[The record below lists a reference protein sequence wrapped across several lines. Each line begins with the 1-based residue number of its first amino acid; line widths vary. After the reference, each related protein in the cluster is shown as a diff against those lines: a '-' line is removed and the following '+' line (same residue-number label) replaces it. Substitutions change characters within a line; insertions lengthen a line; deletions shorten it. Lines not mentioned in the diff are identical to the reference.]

1 MKVFLSRIALA
12 AGIPGLVV
20 CVALG
25 LAALAL
31 HRYANTPVSLEDA
44 PAGVFV
50 VERGESF
57 IAAAKRL
64 EQEGIIRRAGWFGLL
79 ARLKKMDFNIR
90 AGEYALSASM
100 TPNRVLEVLVEGKT
114 LLHRLTVVEGA
125 TLAQIARA
133 VEAGA
138 WAGAQDFMQAAGSR
152 RLMALA
158 GAEGD
163 NLEGYLFP
171 DTYFF
176 PRTHGA
182 DGIAL
187 AMTKRFLEVFDPAR
201 RERAAQLGM
210 SVHEVVTLASI
221 IEKEAGGPQE
231 YKIVSSV
238 FHNRLKKGMRL
249 QADPTVIYGLQPFE
263 GRLRRV
269 HLETPTPYNTYI
281 IRGLPPG
288 PICSPGQ
295 GALDAAL
302 YPEETEYL
310 YFVSKNDGTHHFS
323 KTLVEHNRA
332 VNLFQRSGLS
342 TRP

>member
-12 AGIPGLVV
+12 IGILGLVA

-25 LAALAL
+25 LAAFAL
-31 HRYANTPVSLEDA
+31 HRYANTPVLADA
-44 PAGVFV
+44 PARVFV
-50 VERGESF
+50 VARGESF
-57 IAAAKRL
+57 IAAANRL
-64 EQEGIIRRAGWFGLL
+64 EQEGIILRAGWFSFL
-79 ARLKKMDFNIR
+79 ARLKKMDSSIR

-100 TPNRVLEVLVEGKT
+100 SPNRVLEVLVEGKT

-125 TLAQIARA
+125 TLVQIALA
-133 VEAGA
+133 VEDGS
-138 WAGAQDFMQAAGSR
+138 WASAEDFMKAAASR
-152 RLMALA
+152 QLMALA

-187 AMTKRFLEVFDPAR
+187 AMTKRFMEVFDAAR

-221 IEKEAGGPQE
+221 IEKEAGCPQE
-231 YKIVSSV
+231 YKIISSV

-249 QADPTVIYGLQPFE
+249 QADPTVIYGLQTLE

-269 HLETPTPYNTYI
+269 HLETYTPYNTYI

-288 PICSPGQ
+288 PICNPGQ

-302 YPEETEYL
+302 YPDETEYL

-323 KTLVEHNRA
+323 KNLVEHNRA
-332 VNLFQRSGLS
+332 VNLYQRSGRGL
-342 TRP
+342 RP